1 MREYTTE
8 GLAERAGV
16 DVEYVDRLAT
26 LGILK
31 PSEDGS
37 YMEGDARRVAI
48 VRALQQ
54 AGSQLDGIASAV
66 RSGDV
71 SLDRFD
77 DPLYDVFATLES
89 ETFGEL
95 AHRTGLPLGLL
106 TVIREALGSARP
118 GPDDRV
124 RSDELRVVPLIE
136 LQLKHGYREVA
147 IERWLRATGDALRR
161 VAETEAADWV
171 TAIRQPLVR
180 QGKDPAEIGALTA
193 SLTTETIQLIERA
206 ILAIH
211 LGQLSSVWMQG
222 IVEGTERE
230 LAGAGLT
237 SRAEHPPAICF
248 LDLTGYTRLTEER
261 GDQAA
266 AGLAEDL
273 VRTVQRTAVDHG
285 GKVVKWLGDGV
296 MFRFPEP
303 GRGVLA
309 ALEMVA
315 HVDDVGPLP
324 AHVGLHA
331 GPVLFQQG
339 DYFGRTVNAAS
350 RIADYARPG
359 EVLVSQEVADAC
371 TEAGVAFDEVGPVDL
386 KGFSGALHLYV
397 AHRLD

>member
-1 MREYTTE
+1 MVAQQVHPITQPVAREHESVTASQRLSGVLDGCRIVL
-8 GLAERAGV
+8 GLEKQRR
-16 DVEYVDRLAT
+16 RLAT
-26 LGILK
+26 VL
-31 PSEDGS
+31 
-37 YMEGDARRVAI
+37 YA
-48 VRALQQ
+48 
-54 AGSQLDGIASAV
+54 
-66 RSGDV
+66 DV
-71 SLDRFD
+71 VD
-77 DPLYDVFATLES
+77 
-89 ETFGEL
+89 
-95 AHRTGLPLGLL
+95 
-106 TVIREALGSARP
+106 
-118 GPDDRV
+118 
-124 RSDELRVVPLIE
+124 
-136 LQLKHGYREVA
+136 
-147 IERWLRATGDALRR
+147 
-161 VAETEAADWV
+161 
-171 TAIRQPLVR
+171 
-180 QGKDPAEIGALTA
+180 
-193 SLTTETIQLIERA
+193 
-206 ILAIH
+206 
-211 LGQLSSVWMQG
+211 
-222 IVEGTERE
+222 
-230 LAGAGLT
+230 
-237 SRAEHPPAICF
+237 
-248 LDLTGYTRLTEER
+248 YTRLTEER

-315 HVDDVGPLP
+315 HVDDIGPLP

-359 EVLVSQEVADAC
+359 EVLVSQEVVDAC